1 MTISPTS
8 VTALGTV
15 PQAKEKG
22 LSLRFPRF
30 IRRRED
36 KTIEMASTPEFVV
49 QLWLSQENKGSGTKD
64 HVEDELIDFI
74 EEGED
79 IAEEESDGSSSNEK

>member
-1 MTISPTS
+1 
-8 VTALGTV
+8 
-15 PQAKEKG
+15 
-22 LSLRFPRF
+22 
-30 IRRRED
+30 
-36 KTIEMASTPEFVV
+36 MASTPEFVV

-79 IAEEESDGSSSNEK
+79 IAEEESDGSSSNEKWFRFSNF